1 MKYQENS
8 PKLVIFSKNRMIF
21 KGLFN
26 FKYSTRKTNKITN
39 KKGDCRRSK
48 TWYKLRNIKTGS
60 MIVELKRFDE
70 RYIEMKE
77 YGKRCKINSKFIISD
92 LFKLR
97 SNTLYYFR
105 NIG

>member
-48 TWYKLRNIKTGS
+48 T
-60 MIVELKRFDE
+60 
-70 RYIEMKE
+70 
-77 YGKRCKINSKFIISD
+77 
-92 LFKLR
+92 
-97 SNTLYYFR
+97 
-105 NIG
+105 